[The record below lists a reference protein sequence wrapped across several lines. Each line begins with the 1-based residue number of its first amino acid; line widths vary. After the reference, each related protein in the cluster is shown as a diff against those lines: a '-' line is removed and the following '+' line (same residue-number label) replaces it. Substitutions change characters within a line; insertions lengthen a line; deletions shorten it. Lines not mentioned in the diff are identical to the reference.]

1 MNIQP
6 IETVQLGKTDV
17 RVTPLGVGTWQ
28 WGDSRMWGYGK
39 GYAEN
44 EIRTAFDASLA
55 AGINFF
61 DTAEIYGQGR
71 SERFLGRFIGSNG
84 SRPMVATKFMPFP
97 WRLGKGA
104 LMAALRKSLARL
116 GLAQV
121 DLYQIHWPMA
131 PRPVE
136 FWADALAD
144 AVAAGLTKAVGVS
157 NYNAD
162 QTRRAHAVLAQR
174 GVPLA
179 SNQVE
184 YSLLHRDP
192 ERNGLLQTC
201 QELGVTLIAYSPLA
215 KGMLTGKYT
224 PENPPPGLRGRRY
237 RGELLAGIQPL
248 IGLLREIGQ
257 ARGGR
262 TPSQIALN
270 WAINRGAIPIPGAKN
285 ARQAQDNAGALGW
298 RLTPDEV
305 AALDGASDRLNTK

>member
-17 RVTPLGVGTWQ
+17 HVTPLGVGTWQ
-28 WGDSRMWGYGK
+28 WGDSMFWGYGR
-39 GYAEN
+39 GYAED

-61 DTAEIYGQGR
+61 DSAEIYGQGR
-71 SERFLGRFIGSNG
+71 SERFLGRFIGTNG
-84 SRPMVATKFMPFP
+84 SRPLVATKFMPFP

-104 LMAALRKSLARL
+104 LVAALHNSLARL

-121 DLYQIHWPMA
+121 DLYQIHWPM
-131 PRPVE
+131 PPVPIE
-136 FWADALAD
+136 TWADALAD

-162 QTRRAHAVLAQR
+162 QTRRAHAVLARR

-184 YSLLHRDP
+184 YSLLHRDL
-192 ERNGLLQTC
+192 ERNGLLYTC
-201 QELGVTLIAYSPLA
+201 QDLGVALIAYSPLA

-224 PENPPPGLRGRRY
+224 PDSPPPGLRGRRY
-237 RGELLAGIQPL
+237 RGGFLAGIHPL
-248 IGLLREIGQ
+248 LGLLREIGQ
-257 ARGGR
+257 AHSGR

-270 WAINRGAIPIPGAKN
+270 WVISKGVIPIPGAKN
-285 ARQAQDNAGALGW
+285 AQQARDNAGALGW
-298 RLTPDEV
+298 RLTPDEIG
-305 AALDGASDRLNTK
+305 ALDGASDRLNTK